1 MATLLRGE
9 VPVILQ
15 PAAHA
20 QYEGAY
26 CPRGVPFA
34 EVRRGPLDGNDRLA
48 VRPDADGEVPRV
60 MSFDGGRFAY
70 EYDGRDKRGRAV
82 YRYAPR
88 LSPAHQGIMDG
99 VAEVYAE
106 HALKQLKAKENG
118 R

>member
-15 PAAHA
+15 PAGTS

-26 CPRGVPFA
+26 CPTGVPFA
-34 EVRRGPLDGNDRLA
+34 EVRRGPFDGKADIV
-48 VRPDADGEVPRV
+48 VRPDADGGLPRH
-60 MSFDGGRFAY
+60 MTFGGGAVVY
-70 EYDGRDKRGRAV
+70 EYDGRDNRHRAV

-88 LSPAHQGIMDG
+88 LSPSHRGVMDG
-99 VAEVYAE
+99 VAEVYVE
-106 HALKQLKAKENG
+106 HALKQAGEQ